1 MKGWLGRQG
10 CHCCKEPL
18 SQCVLISSLCGC
30 FQEFFDINQHHL
42 NVLGVG
48 HPSLDRLCQ
57 VTASHSLHSKLTGAG
72 GGGCGITLLPPGQYS
87 PLGILLFLTAL
98 GGSGLGTEQ
107 SLVWLWRDGWDVPQ
121 HCLALWVAVC
131 DPGLIQSVHL
141 CVPAPEGAGPVP
153 WAVFGGA
160 MALSLSLQWPS

>member
-1 MKGWLGRQG
+1 M
-10 CHCCKEPL
+10 
-18 SQCVLISSLCGC
+18 LISCLCGC

-87 PLGILLFLTAL
+87 PLGLLLFLTAL
-98 GGSGLGTEQ
+98 GGFGSRGITA
-107 SLVWLWRDGWDVPQ
+107 SPA
-121 HCLALWVAVC
+121 LALEGWV
-131 DPGLIQSVHL
+131 G
-141 CVPAPEGAGPVP
+141 CVPALPGTVGCSV
-153 WAVFGGA
+153 
-160 MALSLSLQWPS
+160 